1 MQLLCYFLIVRDHL
15 AEFTS
20 AVAVTE
26 VSTPDPGSSQKKRS
40 ATSYVRV
47 LFETLTKMAAPAASA
62 SDGDSELTED
72 YSVVIETLPD
82 LYQCFLHQNRYIIL
96 FVGAFLLKAGVKL
109 PLNFVHFRQE
119 GTVSKVVEFKFLQKL
134 LVLLD
139 VHIEEE
145 QLPSMSDSGAAVES
159 HSAGAMETDEG
170 LDLDLEQTLKCLL
183 AIEDSERSSTKQQSI
198 VKALTK
204 CLELIWK
211 YDVYQV

>member
-1 MQLLCYFLIVRDHL
+1 MQLLFYFLIIRDHL

-26 VSTPDPGSSQKKRS
+26 VSTPGSSQKKRS
-40 ATSYVRV
+40 ATSYARV
-47 LFETLTKMAAPAASA
+47 LFETLTKMAAYAASA
-62 SDGDSELTED
+62 SDDDSLDSEVAED

-119 GTVSKVVEFKFLQKL
+119 GTVSKAVEFKFLQKL
-134 LVLLD
+134 LVLLN
-139 VHIEEE
+139 VEEK
-145 QLPSMSDSGAAVES
+145 QLPSTSDSGAAVES